1 MNMNLSRL
9 IRSLLEPRPVPV
21 SRLGPTIIE
30 DAKPRDATQK
40 VAEPDP
46 DASWGEAWARAES
59 ASAAL
64 ASALARVTATRLA
77 FEAALAESDEAVR
90 IEESAYQNMLKAK
103 ANSTTVH

>member
-1 MNMNLSRL
+1 MLRL
-9 IRSLLEPRPVPV
+9 LRSLLDPRPVPLSKLPETV
-21 SRLGPTIIE
+21 R
-30 DAKPRDATQK
+30 DDATQK
-40 VAEPDP
+40 VADGDP

-90 IEESAYQNMLKAK
+90 IEEAAYKAMLAAK